1 MAKIVRKRTVR
12 RINWAGM
19 VQLLFVLSFT
29 ISFISTIFVRSNNAK
44 LAREIEKTQYTIV
57 QMEQKNESILREV
70 NALGDYANIVEKA
83 EEAGLHH
90 FTENS
95 VFVKLGD

>member
-19 VQLLFVLSFT
+19 VQLLFVLAFT

-44 LAREIEKTQYTIV
+44 LAREIEKHNTIV

-83 EEAGLHH
+83 EEAGLVS
-90 FTENS
+90 FY
-95 VFVKLGD
+95 

>member
-1 MAKIVRKRTVR
+1 M
-12 RINWAGM
+12 
-19 VQLLFVLSFT
+19 
-29 ISFISTIFVRSNNAK
+29 RSNNAK

-83 EEAGLHH
+83 EEAGLNH

-95 VFVKLGD
+95 VFVNLGD